1 MWEYRARLSR
11 PYDGDS
17 FWVLADTGYGQR
29 YEPELRLF
37 EVYAPELHQLG
48 GGETR
53 QYVNDWFGSLNP
65 DLTWPLFV
73 RTVQTKVIE
82 PTEKTTFSRYVA
94 IVHRYGENTTGVSLN
109 DSVNGFLAQHPDWPR
124 GKGMAA

>member
-1 MWEYRARLSR
+1 MWEYRARLVRSW
-11 PYDGDS
+11 DGDS
-17 FWVLADTGYGQR
+17 CFVELDLGFSAR
-29 YEPELRLF
+29 YAAELRLF

-53 QYVNDWFGSLNP
+53 QYVNDWFATINP

-82 PTEKTTFSRYVA
+82 PTQKTTFSRYVA

-109 DSVNGFLAQHPDWPR
+109 DSVNGFLAQHPEWPR